1 MNVFNRILLLE
12 RDSTQKS
19 RPKGTT
25 QTRNLFICISEKSR
39 GTAGS
44 RAQNYYHVVLSSPSL
59 SSVCFFVG
67 FILWQGLPFCWQ
79 DNLPPHTHSQC
90 FRFRFQVSGLNPSST
105 FAGQMN
111 VHSSSNS
118 CLLRECLFS
127 IDSLIIRMPLSEAGT
142 VDVIL
147 KTVCFF
153 FFLRVDKSQIA
164 QCNYIPYKVFW
175 PSAFSL
181 ATYFGQS

>member
-79 DNLPPHTHSQC
+79 DNLLPHTHSQC

-127 IDSLIIRMPLSEAGT
+127 IDSLGGSPKPSLESE
-142 VDVIL
+142 V
-147 KTVCFF
+147 
-153 FFLRVDKSQIA
+153 RVE
-164 QCNYIPYKVFW
+164 
-175 PSAFSL
+175 
-181 ATYFGQS
+181 